1 MSRALDA
8 WLAECRE
15 RITDY
20 LDKRLP
26 PATEPPARLHE
37 AMRYAVLAP
46 GKYLRPALA
55 FGAAAACGRESDV
68 AMPVAAAVEL
78 VHAYSLVHD
87 DLPAMDDDEE
97 RRGRPT
103 LHVKFDEATAI
114 LAGDA
119 LLALGFEL
127 LAEAE
132 VPSETSRRLAV
143 AAGSRRLVGGQI
155 DDLELASG
163 RVATRAAIESV
174 HRRKTC
180 ALFEFAVVGAGIAC
194 RAPTEAQERLARFA
208 DHYGLA
214 FQAVDDLLDCEVD
227 ECSILQVTDD
237 AGARAWIAE
246 QRARAY
252 EVLEPLGER
261 ASALRGLAEA
271 VAGRLP

>member
-1 MSRALDA
+1 
-8 WLAECRE
+8 
-15 RITDY
+15 
-20 LDKRLP
+20 
-26 PATEPPARLHE
+26 
-37 AMRYAVLAP
+37 
-46 GKYLRPALA
+46 
-55 FGAAAACGRESDV
+55 
-68 AMPVAAAVEL
+68 MPVAAAVEL

-87 DLPAMDDDEE
+87 DLPAMDDDDE

-103 LHVKFDEATAI
+103 VHVQFDEATAI
-114 LAGDA
+114 LTGDA

-132 VPSETSRRLAV
+132 VPAEASRRLAI

-163 RVATRAAIESV
+163 RAATRAAIESV

-180 ALFEFAVVGAGIAC
+180 ALFEFAVVGAAVAC
-194 RAPTEAQERLARFA
+194 GASTEMQERLARFA

-227 ECSILQVTDD
+227 ECSILQITDD

-246 QRARAY
+246 ERALAY
-252 EVLEPLGER
+252 EVLEPLGES
-261 ASALRGLAEA
+261 AGALRGLAEA